1 MNLGIQNYQGRNP
14 LDVDCRRSKCT
25 KWGGNKRE
33 VGFLRTGNGKWEK
46 EEGATVD
53 DPQISGLSN
62 EEAGV
67 VKTRKGADLWV
78 ALEVLRIKSQ
88 KEDQTSGQT
97 HGVNINLGTVR
108 SFVVSKAIMLGGER
122 QNKKSSISSPD
133 LWGSIFWDHLQRR
146 WIMEAN
152 AVGGSQKSMLSWQ
165 PRKENLLRREACSAV
180 VNAGKRSRKM
190 GRAVR

>member
-33 VGFLRTGNGKWEK
+33 VGFLRIYWNWNGKWEK
-46 EEGATVD
+46 EGATID

-78 ALEVLRIKSQ
+78 ALEVLRIKLQ
-88 KEDQTSGQT
+88 KEDQISGQT
-97 HGVNINLGTVR
+97 YGFNINLGTVR
-108 SFVVSKAIMLGGER
+108 SFVVSKAIGVGEITLGG
-122 QNKKSSISSPD
+122 
-133 LWGSIFWDHLQRR
+133 
-146 WIMEAN
+146 
-152 AVGGSQKSMLSWQ
+152 
-165 PRKENLLRREACSAV
+165 
-180 VNAGKRSRKM
+180 GKALFGKVYFEITYK
-190 GRAVR
+190 GDG